1 MTHHPDQTY
10 SLADLHAH
18 CLATGDLAESE
29 RLELYLSLQ
38 REQARTAE
46 DLTTSVAPAPG
57 FSTLPAYQ

>member
-1 MTHHPDQTY
+1 
-10 SLADLHAH
+10 
-18 CLATGDLAESE
+18 
-29 RLELYLSLQ
+29 LYLSLQ